1 MPLSV
6 NTTPVELT
14 SQEGYDEFVKSP
26 LCNDCATVFPD
37 NADQGYIL
45 DSNNEIVAT
54 VPLQVRDSLY
64 NAVPAY
70 GAPPLAIV

>member
-1 MPLSV
+1 MPLTI

-14 SQEGYDEFVKSP
+14 TKEGYDEFVKSP

-54 VPLQVRDSLY
+54 VNRQVRDSIY
-64 NAVPAY
+64 NIVPSY
-70 GAPPLAIV
+70 GVPLQTI